1 MKLTRSINKR
11 RTIIIYITNKMIT
24 VITLD
29 LRSLSLNSPVID
41 SFEEWT
47 DLIFFFEFELGGV
60 DGWEG
65 DWIFVS
71 SFEVEIRWVGVRVVE
86 VEICVAFLH
95 IVEL

>member
-47 DLIFFFEFELGGV
+47 DLIFFFEFELGGF
-60 DGWEG
+60 DG
-65 DWIFVS
+65 
-71 SFEVEIRWVGVRVVE
+71 
-86 VEICVAFLH
+86 
-95 IVEL
+95 